1 MTKYLVF
8 TVLYLAMYAHAG
20 SVVLT
25 DDVVNIRNFEIG
37 YLINSPH
44 TYTIDEAIQ
53 AEFTPA
59 PNRLSLPSNQLDI
72 WVRFSVRNA
81 SDSVIA
87 CNIHNSISYF
97 NRVMDFYE
105 TRNGVILDQKHIDL
119 FAWTGDT
126 KLLHGTDSVL
136 PIHLNPGEEKTYYF
150 HFVSPAYQYFE
161 YLILDDQH
169 TLAELSTK
177 NIFPVLLVGMLI
189 ALACFNFLLFF
200 SARYKEYLY
209 YSLYLVSSI
218 IWFVFE
224 YGILSHYFGIYGMRG
239 HLTSYG
245 LLSATIF
252 LSLFVKKVLQTAKFY
267 PLQNLALNSTIVLLV
282 LNLLWGVVN
291 FFNAL
296 DISVY
301 FFIYAIAVYFWVSI
315 SLMRQGNTLVKYL
328 LAAQLFFIFFALF
341 GILFYEGYLP
351 YNWWTRYSIAIG
363 VTVEAF
369 ILAYLLSHRIKL
381 LKVDLETDSLTG
393 AFNRR
398 TLFDQFMQESK
409 RISALESLVFVIF
422 DIDQFKLYNDTYGHP
437 KGDDILKI
445 IIHHLQSQ
453 FPESSVF
460 RLGGEEFALLFTA
473 ENAAAAQRKVSD
485 IRLAIEHLSLAFPE
499 SRHGVVTAS
508 FGASVIESGRIQ
520 NFNEL
525 YQQTDARLYQAK
537 HNGRNCVVM

>member
-1 MTKYLVF
+1 MTKYLVIV
-8 TVLYLAMYAHAG
+8 VLYLATYANAG

-25 DDVVNIRNFEIG
+25 DNSVNIRNFEIG
-37 YLINSPH
+37 YLVNSPH
-44 TYTIDEAIQ
+44 PYTIGEAMQ

-81 SDSVIA
+81 TNTAIA

-105 TRNGVILDQKHIDL
+105 TQNGVILDQEHIDL
-119 FAWTGDT
+119 FTWTGDT
-126 KLLHGTDSVL
+126 ELLHGTDTVL
-136 PIHLNPGEEKTYYF
+136 PVHLNPGEEKTYYF
-150 HFVSPAYQYFE
+150 HFISPAYQYFE

-169 TLAELSTK
+169 TLTELSTK

-200 SARYKEYLY
+200 SAHYKEYLY
-209 YSLYLVSSI
+209 YSLYLLSSI

-224 YGILSHYFGIYGMRG
+224 YGILSHYFGIYGMHG
-239 HLTSYG
+239 HITSFG

-267 PLQNLALNSTIVLLV
+267 PLQNRALNSTIVLLI
-282 LNLLWGVVN
+282 LNLLWGFVN

-301 FFIYAIAVYFWVSI
+301 FFIYAIAVYFWVSV

-445 IIHHLQSQ
+445 IIRHLQLQ
-453 FPESSVF
+453 FPDSSVF
-460 RLGGEEFALLFTA
+460 RLGGEEFALLFTS
-473 ENAAAAQRKVSD
+473 ENAAAARLKVND
-485 IRLAIEHLSLAFPE
+485 LRLSIEHLNLKFPGSL
-499 SRHGVVTAS
+499 HGVVTAS